1 MNYKFNLIAILVA
14 LMSLAVIVNCNPM
27 DFLTQFTDESDKM
40 LLKSLAELFTSDY
53 IDSSDESSISSS
65 LPSGIITRQDI
76 TSKADSCRLPMK
88 RGFCRA
94 LLPRWR

>member
-1 MNYKFNLIAILVA
+1 
-14 LMSLAVIVNCNPM
+14 MSLAVIVNCNPM

-40 LLKSLAELFTSDY
+40 LLKSLAELFSGDY

-65 LPSGIITRQDI
+65 LPNGIITRQDI